1 MFIEKINMKNKI
13 LFLLF
18 SFTGLLSFG
27 QSPKYDDL
35 KILFADA
42 QYEKL
47 VKDAEKYVNKP
58 DLAEDPIPNVYL
70 SMGLYKISFTSVV
83 EEDPAFSDAREAA
96 FEALGVAMELDK
108 NGSKLDDYAAYIN
121 EVQEFIYGVISNEI
135 EIESYTKASTYI
147 KTYAK
152 VTKNAKA
159 AAKLFEGYTKY
170 LKDPDDAGSAES
182 AWEKAIKMLM
192 KDSLNDPAVWTKN
205 DLLIAKNG
213 LIGTIKSMIAI
224 ENIDNIDLLLEYFK
238 PVFREDEAFLD
249 ELEKIYR

>member
-70 SMGLYKISFTSVV
+70 SMGLYKLSFTSKV
-83 EEDPAFSDAREAA
+83 EENPAFADAREAS
-96 FEALGVAMELDK
+96 FEALSVAIELDK
-108 NGSKLDDYAAYIN
+108 NGTKLDEHAAYID
-121 EVQEFIYGVISNEI
+121 EVQTFIMEVISNEM
-135 EIESYTKASTYI
+135 ELESYSKAATYI

-159 AAKLFEGYTKY
+159 ASKLYEGYAKY

-182 AWEKAIKMLM
+182 AWEKAVKMLT
-192 KDSLNDPAVWTKN
+192 KEGLNDPSNWTKN
-205 DLLIAKNG
+205 DLLIAKYG

-224 ENIDNIDLLLEYFK
+224 ENIDNVDILLEYYK
-238 PVFREDEAFLD
+238 PIFREDEEFLT